1 MKQLKKS
8 VSFLLTLIM
17 TFTLS
22 ITAFAAAEGDLDDGS
37 ITINDAVPGGTYKI
51 YQLLYLESYDPDGG
65 TDGKGAYAYKAN
77 SSWESWLKEQT
88 QTQYVKI
95 DSQGYVTWV
104 DGANAADFAKAALAY
119 AESQGIPADGE
130 KTAPAAASGNT
141 YSTVTFD
148 PLKLGY
154 YLADTSVGTL
164 CSLNTTNPDAVIEE
178 KNDVP
183 TIEKEVQEDSTGTWG
198 EENTAQIGDT
208 IAFKTVITAQPGAE
222 KYILHDEM
230 SDGLTL
236 DPDSIEAE
244 VDGTPLEAGKEFT
257 VDISGLGDDCDFH
270 VNFVQNYLDTID
282 EETII
287 TVTYNA
293 VLNGDAAIS
302 ADSNTNKTK
311 LNYGE
316 DSRLETTWDETKT
329 YSFYFDIVKT
339 KTDNTL
345 LDGAKFELYD
355 AKEGGDK
362 IPLVKDS
369 DGTYRV
375 ATKEEQAVSGFVS
388 AEIEAANGRAA
399 VKGLDADTTYWL
411 EETQAPAGYNVLEE
425 RVKVAIADQNLS
437 TTLTGETWADGD
449 GGIHII
455 NETGAL
461 LPTTG
466 GMGTTLFYIGGGA
479 LMAGAAVIFAIKKH
493 KENEE

>member
-22 ITAFAAAEGDLDDGS
+22 ITAFAKAEGNLDGGS
-37 ITINDAVPGGTYKI
+37 ITIKDVVPGGTYKI

-88 QTQYVKI
+88 QYVKI

-104 DGANAADFAKAALAY
+104 DGAIAADFAKAALAY
-119 AESQGIPADGE
+119 AESQGISADGQE
-130 KTAPAAASGNT
+130 TAPAAASGNT
-141 YSTVTFD
+141 YSTVTFNS
-148 PLKLGY
+148 LKLGY

-164 CSLNTTNPDAVIEE
+164 CSLNTTNPNAEIKE

-222 KYILHDEM
+222 EYILHDEM

-244 VDGTPLEAGKEFT
+244 VDGTSLTAGDEFT
-257 VDISGLGDDCDFH
+257 VVTSGLGDNCDFH
-270 VNFVQNYLDTID
+270 VIFDQDYLDKID
-282 EETII
+282 AETII

-293 VLNGDAAIS
+293 VLNGDAEIS
-302 ADSNTNKTK
+302 ADPNTNKTK

-339 KTDNTL
+339 KTDNKL

-355 AKEGGDK
+355 AKEGGNK
-362 IPLVKDS
+362 ILLVKDS
-369 DGTYRV
+369 GGTYRV
-375 ATKEEQAVSGFVS
+375 ATKEEQEASGFVS

-425 RVKVAIADQNLS
+425 RVKVAIEGENLS
-437 TTLTGETWADGD
+437 TTLTGDTWTDGD
-449 GGIHII
+449 GGIHIV

>member
-22 ITAFAAAEGDLDDGS
+22 ITAFAAAEGKLDGGS
-37 ITINDAVPGGTYKI
+37 ITINDAVPGGIYKI

-88 QTQYVKI
+88 QYVKI

-104 DGANAADFAKAALAY
+104 DGAIAADFAKAALAY
-119 AESQGIPADGE
+119 AESQGISADGQE
-130 KTAPAAASGNT
+130 TAPAAASGNT
-141 YSTVTFD
+141 YSTVTFNS
-148 PLKLGY
+148 LKLGY

-164 CSLNTTNPDAVIEE
+164 CSLNTTNPNAVIEE

-222 KYILHDEM
+222 EYILHDEM

-244 VDGTPLEAGKEFT
+244 ADGISLTADDEFT
-257 VDISGLGDDCDFH
+257 VVISGLGDNCDFH
-270 VNFVQNYLDTID
+270 VIFDQDYLDTINA
-282 EETII
+282 ETII

-293 VLNGDAAIS
+293 VLNGDAEIS
-302 ADSNTNKTK
+302 ADPNTNKTK

-339 KTDNTL
+339 KTDNKL

-355 AKEGGDK
+355 AKEGGNK
-362 IPLVKDS
+362 ILLVKDS
-369 DGTYRV
+369 GGTYRV

-411 EETQAPAGYNVLEE
+411 EETQAPAGYNVLAE
-425 RVKVAIADQNLS
+425 RVEVAIADQNLS
-437 TTLTGETWADGD
+437 TTLTGDTWTDGD
-449 GGIHII
+449 GGIHIV

-466 GMGTTLFYIGGGA
+466 GMGTTLFYVGGGA

>member
-22 ITAFAAAEGDLDDGS
+22 ITAFAAAEGKLDGGS
-37 ITINDAVPGGTYKI
+37 ITINDAVPGGIYKI

-88 QTQYVKI
+88 QYVKI

-104 DGANAADFAKAALAY
+104 EGAIAADFAKAALAY
-119 AESQGIPADGE
+119 AESNRIPADGQE
-130 KTAPAAASGNT
+130 TAPAAASGNT
-141 YSTVTFD
+141 YSTVTFNS
-148 PLKLGY
+148 LKLGY

-164 CSLNTTNPDAVIEE
+164 CSLNTTNPNAVIEE

-222 KYILHDEM
+222 EYILHDEM

-244 VDGTPLEAGKEFT
+244 ADGTPLTAGDEFT
-257 VDISGLGDDCDFH
+257 VVTSGLGDNCDFH
-270 VNFVQNYLDTID
+270 VIFDQDYLDTID

-293 VLNGDAAIS
+293 VLNGDAEIS
-302 ADSNTNKTK
+302 ADPNTNKTK

-316 DSRLETTWDETKT
+316 DSRLETTWDETQT

-339 KTDNTL
+339 KTDNKL

-355 AKEGGDK
+355 AKEGGSR
-362 IPLVKDS
+362 IPLVKNS

-411 EETQAPAGYNVLEE
+411 EETQAPAGYNVLEK
-425 RVKVAIADQNLS
+425 RVEVAIADQNLS
-437 TTLTGETWADGD
+437 TTLTGDTWTDGN
-449 GGIHII
+449 GGIHIV

>member
-22 ITAFAAAEGDLDDGS
+22 ITAFAAAEGKLDGGS
-37 ITINDAVPGGTYKI
+37 ITINDAVPGGIYKI

-88 QTQYVKI
+88 QYVKI

-104 DGANAADFAKAALAY
+104 DGAIAADFAKAALAY
-119 AESQGIPADGE
+119 AESQGISADGQE
-130 KTAPAAASGNT
+130 TAPAAASGNT
-141 YSTVTFD
+141 YSTVTFNS
-148 PLKLGY
+148 LKLGY

-164 CSLNTTNPDAVIEE
+164 CSLNTTNPNAVIEE

-222 KYILHDEM
+222 EYILHDEM

-244 VDGTPLEAGKEFT
+244 ADGISLTADDEFT
-257 VDISGLGDDCDFH
+257 VVISGLGDNCDFH
-270 VNFVQNYLDTID
+270 VIFDQDYLDTINA
-282 EETII
+282 ETII

-293 VLNGDAAIS
+293 VLNGDAEIS
-302 ADSNTNKTK
+302 ADPNTNKTK

-339 KTDNTL
+339 KTDNKL

-355 AKEGGDK
+355 AKEGGNK
-362 IPLVKDS
+362 ILLVKDS
-369 DGTYRV
+369 GGTYRV
-375 ATKEEQAVSGFVS
+375 ATKEEQEASGFVS

-399 VKGLDADTTYWL
+399 VKGLDADTIYWL
-411 EETQAPAGYNVLEE
+411 EETQAPAGYNVLAE
-425 RVKVAIADQNLS
+425 RVEVAIADQNLS
-437 TTLTGETWADGD
+437 TTLTGDTWTDGD
-449 GGIHII
+449 GGIHIV

>member
-37 ITINDAVPGGTYKI
+37 ITINDAVPGGIYKI

-77 SSWESWLKEQT
+77 SSWESWLKE

-164 CSLNTTNPDAVIEE
+164 CSLNTTNPNAVIEE

-183 TIEKEVQEDSTGTWG
+183 TIEKEVQEDSTGAWG

-222 KYILHDEM
+222 EYILHDEM

-244 VDGTPLEAGKEFT
+244 ADGTPLTAGDHFT
-257 VDISGLGDDCDFH
+257 VVTSGLGDNCDFH
-270 VNFVQNYLDTID
+270 VIFDQDYLDTINA
-282 EETII
+282 ETII

-293 VLNGDAAIS
+293 VLNGDAEIS
-302 ADSNTNKTK
+302 ADPNTNKTK

-339 KTDNTL
+339 KTDNKL

-355 AKEGGDK
+355 AKEEGSR
-362 IPLVKDS
+362 IPLVKNS

-375 ATKEEQAVSGFVS
+375 ATKEEQEAPGFVS

-411 EETQAPAGYNVLEE
+411 EETQAPAGYNVLAE
-425 RVKVAIADQNLS
+425 RVEVAIADQNLS
-437 TTLTGETWADGD
+437 TTLTGDTWTDGD
-449 GGIHII
+449 GGIHIV

>member
-22 ITAFAAAEGDLDDGS
+22 ITAFATAEGDLGGGS
-37 ITINDAVPGGTYKI
+37 ITINDAVPGGIYKI

-77 SSWESWLKEQT
+77 SSWESWLKE

-164 CSLNTTNPDAVIEE
+164 CSLNTTNPNAEIKE

-222 KYILHDEM
+222 EYILHDEM

-244 VDGTPLEAGKEFT
+244 VDGTSLTAGDEFT
-257 VDISGLGDDCDFH
+257 VVTSGLGDNCDFH
-270 VNFVQNYLDTID
+270 VIFDQDYLDKID
-282 EETII
+282 AETII

-293 VLNGDAAIS
+293 VLNGDAEIS
-302 ADSNTNKTK
+302 ADPNTNKTK

-339 KTDNTL
+339 KTDNKL

-355 AKEGGDK
+355 AEEGGSR
-362 IPLVKDS
+362 IPLVKNS

-425 RVKVAIADQNLS
+425 RVKVAIEGENLS
-437 TTLTGETWADGD
+437 TTLTGDTWTDGD
-449 GGIHII
+449 GGIHIV

>member
-22 ITAFAAAEGDLDDGS
+22 ITAFAAAEGKLDGGS
-37 ITINDAVPGGTYKI
+37 ITINDAVPGGIYKI

-88 QTQYVKI
+88 QYVKI

-104 DGANAADFAKAALAY
+104 DGAIAADFAKAALAY
-119 AESQGIPADGE
+119 AESQGISADGQE
-130 KTAPAAASGNT
+130 TAPAAASGNT
-141 YSTVTFD
+141 YSTVTFNS
-148 PLKLGY
+148 LKLGY

-164 CSLNTTNPDAVIEE
+164 CSLNTTNPNAVIEE

-222 KYILHDEM
+222 EYILHDEM

-244 VDGTPLEAGKEFT
+244 ADGISLTADDEFT
-257 VDISGLGDDCDFH
+257 VVISGLGDNCDFH
-270 VNFVQNYLDTID
+270 VIFDQDYLDTINA
-282 EETII
+282 ETII

-293 VLNGDAAIS
+293 VLNGDAEIS
-302 ADSNTNKTK
+302 ADPNTNKTK

-339 KTDNTL
+339 KTDNKL

-355 AKEGGDK
+355 AKEGGNK
-362 IPLVKDS
+362 ILLVKDS
-369 DGTYRV
+369 GGTYRV
-375 ATKEEQAVSGFVS
+375 ATKEEQEASGFVS

-411 EETQAPAGYNVLEE
+411 EETQAPAGYNVLAE
-425 RVKVAIADQNLS
+425 RVEVAIADQNLS
-437 TTLTGETWADGD
+437 TTLTGDTWTDGD
-449 GGIHII
+449 GGIHIV

-466 GMGTTLFYIGGGA
+466 GMGTTLFYVGGGA

>member
-22 ITAFAAAEGDLDDGS
+22 ITAFATAEGDLGGGS
-37 ITINDAVPGGTYKI
+37 ITINDAVPGGIYKI

-88 QTQYVKI
+88 QYVKI

-104 DGANAADFAKAALAY
+104 DGAIAADFAKAALAY
-119 AESQGIPADGE
+119 AESQGISADGQE
-130 KTAPAAASGNT
+130 TAPAAASGNT
-141 YSTVTFD
+141 YSTVTFNS
-148 PLKLGY
+148 LKLGY

-164 CSLNTTNPDAVIEE
+164 CSLNTTNPNAEIKE

-222 KYILHDEM
+222 EYILHDEM

-244 VDGTPLEAGKEFT
+244 VDGTSLTAGDEFT
-257 VDISGLGDDCDFH
+257 VVTSGLGDNCDFH
-270 VNFVQNYLDTID
+270 VIFDQDYLDTINA
-282 EETII
+282 ETII

-293 VLNGDAAIS
+293 VLNGDAEIS
-302 ADSNTNKTK
+302 ADPNTNKTK

-339 KTDNTL
+339 KTDNKL

-355 AKEGGDK
+355 AEEGGSR
-362 IPLVKDS
+362 IPLVKNS

-375 ATKEEQAVSGFVS
+375 ATKEEQEAPGFVS

-425 RVKVAIADQNLS
+425 RVKVAIEGENLS
-437 TTLTGETWADGD
+437 TTLTGDTWTDGD
-449 GGIHII
+449 GGIHIV

>member
-22 ITAFAAAEGDLDDGS
+22 ITAFATAEGDLGGGS

-77 SSWESWLKEQT
+77 SSWESWLKR

-95 DSQGYVTWV
+95 DKGYVTWV
-104 DGANAADFAKAALAY
+104 QDADPAAFAKAALAY
-119 AESQGIPADGE
+119 AEENKIASDATKTAPDAADGE
-130 KTAPAAASGNT
+130 T

-148 PLKLGY
+148 SLKLGY

-164 CSLNTTNPDAVIEE
+164 CSLNTTNPNAVIEE

-183 TIEKEVQEDSTGTWG
+183 TIEKEVQEDSTGAWG

-208 IAFKTVITAQPGAE
+208 IAFKTDITAQPGAE
-222 KYILHDEM
+222 GYILHDEM

-244 VDGTPLEAGKEFT
+244 ADGTPLTAGDDFT
-257 VDISGLGDDCDFH
+257 VVISGLGDNCDFH
-270 VNFVQNYLDTID
+270 VIFDQDYLDTINAK
-282 EETII
+282 TII

-293 VLNGDAAIS
+293 VLNGDAEIS
-302 ADSNTNKTK
+302 ADPNTNKTK

-339 KTDNTL
+339 KTDNKL

-355 AKEGGDK
+355 AKEGGNK
-362 IPLVKDS
+362 ILLVKDS
-369 DGTYRV
+369 DSTYRV
-375 ATKEEQAVSGFVS
+375 ATKEEQEASGFVS

-411 EETQAPAGYNVLEE
+411 EETQAPAGYNVLEK
-425 RVKVAIADQNLS
+425 RVEVAIADKNLS
-437 TTLTGETWADGD
+437 TTLTGDTWTDGN
-449 GGIHII
+449 GGIHIV

>member
-37 ITINDAVPGGTYKI
+37 ITINDAVPGGIYKI

-104 DGANAADFAKAALAY
+104 QDADPAAFAKAALAY
-119 AESQGIPADGE
+119 AEENKIASDATKTAPDAADGE
-130 KTAPAAASGNT
+130 T

-148 PLKLGY
+148 SLKLGY

-164 CSLNTTNPDAVIEE
+164 CSLNTTNPNAEIKE

-222 KYILHDEM
+222 EYILHDEM

-244 VDGTPLEAGKEFT
+244 ADGTPLTAGDEFT
-257 VDISGLGDDCDFH
+257 VVTSGLGDNCDFH
-270 VNFVQNYLDTID
+270 VIFDQDYLDTINAK
-282 EETII
+282 TII
-287 TVTYNA
+287 IVTYNA
-293 VLNGDAAIS
+293 VLNGDAEIS
-302 ADSNTNKTK
+302 ADPNTNKTK

-316 DSRLETTWDETKT
+316 DSHLETTWDETRT

-339 KTDNTL
+339 KTDNKL

-355 AKEGGDK
+355 LKEEGNK

-375 ATKEEQAVSGFVS
+375 ATKEEQEAPGFVS

-411 EETQAPAGYNVLEE
+411 EETQAPAGYNVLAE
-425 RVKVAIADQNLS
+425 RVEVAIEDKNLS
-437 TTLTGETWADGD
+437 TTLTGDTWTDGD
-449 GGIHII
+449 GGIHIV

>member
-22 ITAFAAAEGDLDDGS
+22 ITAFAAAEGKLDGGS
-37 ITINDAVPGGTYKI
+37 ITINDAVPGGIYKI

-88 QTQYVKI
+88 QYVKI

-104 DGANAADFAKAALAY
+104 DGAIAADFAKAALAY
-119 AESQGIPADGE
+119 AESQGISADGQE
-130 KTAPAAASGNT
+130 TAPAAASGNT
-141 YSTVTFD
+141 YSTVTFNS
-148 PLKLGY
+148 LKLGY

-164 CSLNTTNPDAVIEE
+164 CSLNTTNPNAVIEE

-222 KYILHDEM
+222 EYILHDEM

-244 VDGTPLEAGKEFT
+244 ADGISLTADDEFT
-257 VDISGLGDDCDFH
+257 VVISGLGDNCDFH
-270 VNFVQNYLDTID
+270 VIFDQDYLDTINA
-282 EETII
+282 ETII

-293 VLNGDAAIS
+293 VLNGDAEIS
-302 ADSNTNKTK
+302 ADPNTNKTK

-355 AKEGGDK
+355 AKEGGNK

-369 DGTYRV
+369 GGTYRV
-375 ATKEEQAVSGFVS
+375 ATKEEQAASDFVS
-388 AEIEAANGRAA
+388 AEIEAAIGRAA
-399 VKGLDADTTYWL
+399 VKGLDADTIYWL
-411 EETQAPAGYNVLEE
+411 EETQAPAGYNVLAE
-425 RVKVAIADQNLS
+425 RVEVAIGGENLS
-437 TTLTGETWADGD
+437 TTLTGDTWTDGD
-449 GGIHII
+449 GGIHIV

>member
-8 VSFLLTLIM
+8 VSLLLTLIM

-22 ITAFAAAEGDLDDGS
+22 ITAFAAAEGNLGGGS
-37 ITINDAVPGGTYKI
+37 ITINDAVPGGIYKI

-88 QTQYVKI
+88 QYVKI

-104 DGANAADFAKAALAY
+104 DGAIAADFAKAALAY
-119 AESQGIPADGE
+119 AESQGISADGQE
-130 KTAPAAASGNT
+130 TAPAAASGNT
-141 YSTVTFD
+141 YSTVTFNS
-148 PLKLGY
+148 LKLGY

-164 CSLNTTNPDAVIEE
+164 CSLNTTNPNAVIEE

-222 KYILHDEM
+222 EYILHDEM

-244 VDGTPLEAGKEFT
+244 ADGISLTADDEFT
-257 VDISGLGDDCDFH
+257 VVISGLGDNCDFH
-270 VNFVQNYLDTID
+270 VIFDQDYLDTINA
-282 EETII
+282 ETII

-293 VLNGDAAIS
+293 VLNGDAEIS
-302 ADSNTNKTK
+302 ADPNTNKTK

-339 KTDNTL
+339 KTDNKL

-355 AKEGGDK
+355 AEEGGNR

-375 ATKEEQAVSGFVS
+375 ATKEEQEASGFAS

-411 EETQAPAGYNVLEE
+411 EETQAPAGYNVLEK
-425 RVKVAIADQNLS
+425 RVEVAIADQNLS
-437 TTLTGETWADGD
+437 TTLTGDTWT
-449 GGIHII
+449 GGIHIV

>member
-22 ITAFAAAEGDLDDGS
+22 ITAFATAEGDLGGGS
-37 ITINDAVPGGTYKI
+37 ITINDAVPGGIYKI

-88 QTQYVKI
+88 QYVKI

-104 DGANAADFAKAALAY
+104 DGAIAADFAKAALAY
-119 AESQGIPADGE
+119 AESQGISADGQE
-130 KTAPAAASGNT
+130 TALAAASGNT
-141 YSTVTFD
+141 YSTVTFNS
-148 PLKLGY
+148 LKLGY

-164 CSLNTTNPDAVIEE
+164 CSLNTTNPNAVIEE

-222 KYILHDEM
+222 EYILHDEM

-244 VDGTPLEAGKEFT
+244 ADGTPLTAGDHFT
-257 VDISGLGDDCDFH
+257 VVTSGLGDNCDFH
-270 VNFVQNYLDTID
+270 VIFDQDYLDTINA
-282 EETII
+282 ETII

-293 VLNGDAAIS
+293 VLNGDAEIS
-302 ADSNTNKTK
+302 ADPNTNKTK

-339 KTDNTL
+339 KTDNKL

-355 AKEGGDK
+355 AKEGGNK
-362 IPLVKDS
+362 ILLVKDS
-369 DGTYRV
+369 DSTYRV
-375 ATKEEQAVSGFVS
+375 ATKEEQEASGFVS

-411 EETQAPAGYNVLEE
+411 EETQAPAGYNVLAE
-425 RVKVAIADQNLS
+425 RVEVAIADQNLS
-437 TTLTGETWADGD
+437 TTLTGNTWTDGD
-449 GGIHII
+449 GGIHIV

-466 GMGTTLFYIGGGA
+466 GMGTTLFYVGGGA

>member
-22 ITAFAAAEGDLDDGS
+22 ITAFAAAEGKLDGGS
-37 ITINDAVPGGTYKI
+37 ITINDAVPGGIYKI

-88 QTQYVKI
+88 QYVKI

-104 DGANAADFAKAALAY
+104 DGAIAADFAKAALAY
-119 AESQGIPADGE
+119 AESQGISADGQE
-130 KTAPAAASGNT
+130 TAPAAASGNT
-141 YSTVTFD
+141 YSTVTFNS
-148 PLKLGY
+148 LKLGY

-164 CSLNTTNPDAVIEE
+164 CSLNTTNPNAVIEE

-222 KYILHDEM
+222 EYILHDEM

-244 VDGTPLEAGKEFT
+244 ADGISLTADDEFT
-257 VDISGLGDDCDFH
+257 VVISGLGDNCDFH
-270 VNFVQNYLDTID
+270 VIFDQDYLDTINA
-282 EETII
+282 ETII

-293 VLNGDAAIS
+293 VLNGDAEIS
-302 ADSNTNKTK
+302 ADPNTNKTK

-355 AKEGGDK
+355 AKEGGNK

-369 DGTYRV
+369 GGTYRV
-375 ATKEEQAVSGFVS
+375 ATKEEQAASDFVS
-388 AEIEAANGRAA
+388 AEIEAAIGRAA
-399 VKGLDADTTYWL
+399 VKGLDADTIYWL
-411 EETQAPAGYNVLEE
+411 EETQAPAGYNVLAE
-425 RVKVAIADQNLS
+425 RVEVAIADKNLS
-437 TTLTGETWADGD
+437 TTLTGDTWTDGD
-449 GGIHII
+449 GGIHIV

>member
-22 ITAFAAAEGDLDDGS
+22 ITAFATAEGDLGGGS
-37 ITINDAVPGGTYKI
+37 ITINDAVPGGIYKI

-88 QTQYVKI
+88 QYVKI

-104 DGANAADFAKAALAY
+104 DGAIAADFAKAALAY
-119 AESQGIPADGE
+119 AESQGISADGQE
-130 KTAPAAASGNT
+130 TAPAAASGNT
-141 YSTVTFD
+141 YSTVTFNS
-148 PLKLGY
+148 LKLGY

-164 CSLNTTNPDAVIEE
+164 CSLNTTNPNAEIKE

-222 KYILHDEM
+222 EYILHDEM

-244 VDGTPLEAGKEFT
+244 ADGTPLTAGDDFT
-257 VDISGLGDDCDFH
+257 VVTSGLGDSCDFH
-270 VNFVQNYLDTID
+270 VNFNQDYLDKIRK
-282 EETII
+282 ETII

-316 DSRLETTWDETKT
+316 DSHLETTWDETKT

-355 AKEGGDK
+355 AKEGGHK

-369 DGTYRV
+369 GGTYRV
-375 ATKEEQAVSGFVS
+375 ATKEEQAASGFVS

-411 EETQAPAGYNVLEE
+411 EETQAPAGYNVLAE
-425 RVKVAIADQNLS
+425 RVEVAIADKNLS
-437 TTLTGETWADGD
+437 TTLTGDTWTDGD
-449 GGIHII
+449 GGIHIV

>member
-22 ITAFAAAEGDLDDGS
+22 ITAFAAAEGKLDGGS
-37 ITINDAVPGGTYKI
+37 ITINDAVPGGIYKI

-88 QTQYVKI
+88 QYVKI

-104 DGANAADFAKAALAY
+104 DGAIAADFAKAALAY
-119 AESQGIPADGE
+119 AESQGISADGQE
-130 KTAPAAASGNT
+130 TAPAAASGNT
-141 YSTVTFD
+141 YSTVTFNS
-148 PLKLGY
+148 LKLGY

-164 CSLNTTNPDAVIEE
+164 CFLNTTNPNAVIEE

-222 KYILHDEM
+222 EYILHDEM

-244 VDGTPLEAGKEFT
+244 ADGISLTADDEFT
-257 VDISGLGDDCDFH
+257 VVISGLGDNCDFH
-270 VNFVQNYLDTID
+270 VIFDQDYLDTINA
-282 EETII
+282 ETII

-293 VLNGDAAIS
+293 VLNGDAEIS
-302 ADSNTNKTK
+302 ADPNTNKTK

-339 KTDNTL
+339 KTDNKL

-355 AKEGGDK
+355 AKEGGNK
-362 IPLVKDS
+362 ILLVKDS
-369 DGTYRV
+369 DSTYRV
-375 ATKEEQAVSGFVS
+375 ATKEEQEASGFVS

-411 EETQAPAGYNVLEE
+411 EETQAPAGYNVLAE
-425 RVKVAIADQNLS
+425 RVEVAIADQNLS
-437 TTLTGETWADGD
+437 TTLTGDTWTDGD
-449 GGIHII
+449 GGIHIV

-466 GMGTTLFYIGGGA
+466 GMGTTLFYVGGGA

>member
-37 ITINDAVPGGTYKI
+37 ITINDAVPGGIYKI

-88 QTQYVKI
+88 QYVKI

-104 DGANAADFAKAALAY
+104 DGAIAADFAKAALAY
-119 AESQGIPADGE
+119 AESQGISADGQE
-130 KTAPAAASGNT
+130 TAPAAASGNT
-141 YSTVTFD
+141 YSTVTFNS
-148 PLKLGY
+148 LKLGY

-164 CSLNTTNPDAVIEE
+164 CSLNTTNPNAEIKE

-222 KYILHDEM
+222 EYILHDEM

-244 VDGTPLEAGKEFT
+244 ADGISLTADDEFT
-257 VDISGLGDDCDFH
+257 VVISGLGDNCDFH
-270 VNFVQNYLDTID
+270 VIFDQDYLDTINA
-282 EETII
+282 ETII

-293 VLNGDAAIS
+293 VLNGDAEIS
-302 ADSNTNKTK
+302 ADPNTNKTK

-339 KTDNTL
+339 KTDNKL

-355 AKEGGDK
+355 AEEGGSR
-362 IPLVKDS
+362 IPLVKNS

-375 ATKEEQAVSGFVS
+375 ATKEEQEAPGFVS

-425 RVKVAIADQNLS
+425 RVKVAIEGENLS
-437 TTLTGETWADGD
+437 TTLTGDTWTDGD
-449 GGIHII
+449 GGIHIV

>member
-22 ITAFAAAEGDLDDGS
+22 ITAFAAAEGDLGGGS
-37 ITINDAVPGGTYKI
+37 ITINDAVPGGIYKI

-88 QTQYVKI
+88 QYVKI

-104 DGANAADFAKAALAY
+104 DGAIAADFAKAALAY
-119 AESQGIPADGE
+119 AESQGISADGQE
-130 KTAPAAASGNT
+130 TAPAAASGNT
-141 YSTVTFD
+141 YSTVTFNS
-148 PLKLGY
+148 LKLGY

-164 CSLNTTNPDAVIEE
+164 CSLNTTNPNAEIKE

-222 KYILHDEM
+222 EYILHDEM

-244 VDGTPLEAGKEFT
+244 VDGTSLTAGDEFT
-257 VDISGLGDDCDFH
+257 VVTSGLGDNCDFH
-270 VNFVQNYLDTID
+270 VIFDQDYLDKID
-282 EETII
+282 AETII

-293 VLNGDAAIS
+293 VLNGDAEIS
-302 ADSNTNKTK
+302 ADPNTNKTK

-339 KTDNTL
+339 KTDNKL

-375 ATKEEQAVSGFVS
+375 ATKEEQEAPGFVS

-425 RVKVAIADQNLS
+425 RVKVAIEGENLS
-437 TTLTGETWADGD
+437 TTLTGDTWTDGD
-449 GGIHII
+449 GGIHIV

>member
-22 ITAFAAAEGDLDDGS
+22 ITAFATAEGDLGGGS
-37 ITINDAVPGGTYKI
+37 ITINDAVPGGIYKI

-65 TDGKGAYAYKAN
+65 TDGNGAYAYKAN
-77 SSWESWLKEQT
+77 SSWDPWLKQ

-104 DGANAADFAKAALAY
+104 DGAIAADFAKAALAY
-119 AESQGIPADGE
+119 AESQGISADGQE
-130 KTAPAAASGNT
+130 TAPAAASGNT
-141 YSTVTFD
+141 YSTVTFNS
-148 PLKLGY
+148 LKLGY

-164 CSLNTTNPDAVIEE
+164 CSLNTTNPNAVIEE

-222 KYILHDEM
+222 EYILHDEM

-244 VDGTPLEAGKEFT
+244 ADGISLTADDEFT
-257 VDISGLGDDCDFH
+257 VVISGLGDNCDFH
-270 VNFVQNYLDTID
+270 VIFDQDYLDTINA
-282 EETII
+282 ETII

-293 VLNGDAAIS
+293 VLNGDAEIS
-302 ADSNTNKTK
+302 ADPNTNKTK

-355 AKEGGDK
+355 AKEGGNK

-369 DGTYRV
+369 GGTYRV
-375 ATKEEQAVSGFVS
+375 ATKEEQAASDFVS
-388 AEIEAANGRAA
+388 AEIEAAIGRAA
-399 VKGLDADTTYWL
+399 VKGLDADTIYWL
-411 EETQAPAGYNVLEE
+411 EETQAPAGYNVLAE
-425 RVKVAIADQNLS
+425 RVEVAIADKNLS
-437 TTLTGETWADGD
+437 TTLTGDTWTDGD
-449 GGIHII
+449 GGIHIV

>member
-22 ITAFAAAEGDLDDGS
+22 ITAFAAAEGDLGGGS
-37 ITINDAVPGGTYKI
+37 ITINDAVPGGIYKI

-88 QTQYVKI
+88 QYVKI

-104 DGANAADFAKAALAY
+104 DGAIAADFAKAALAY
-119 AESQGIPADGE
+119 AESQGISADGQE
-130 KTAPAAASGNT
+130 TAPAAASGNT
-141 YSTVTFD
+141 YSTVTFNS
-148 PLKLGY
+148 LKLGY

-164 CSLNTTNPDAVIEE
+164 CSLNTTNPNAEIKE

-222 KYILHDEM
+222 EYILHDEM

-244 VDGTPLEAGKEFT
+244 VDGTSLTAGDEFT
-257 VDISGLGDDCDFH
+257 VVTSGLGDNCDFH
-270 VNFVQNYLDTID
+270 VIFDQDYLDKID
-282 EETII
+282 AETII

-293 VLNGDAAIS
+293 VLNGDAEIS
-302 ADSNTNKTK
+302 ADPNTNKTK

-339 KTDNTL
+339 KTDNKL

-355 AKEGGDK
+355 AEEGGSR
-362 IPLVKDS
+362 IPLVKNS

-375 ATKEEQAVSGFVS
+375 ATKEEQEAPGFVS

-425 RVKVAIADQNLS
+425 RVKVAIEGENLS
-437 TTLTGETWADGD
+437 TTLTGDTWTDGD
-449 GGIHII
+449 GGIHIV

>member
-22 ITAFAAAEGDLDDGS
+22 ITAFAAAEGKLDGGS
-37 ITINDAVPGGTYKI
+37 ITINDAVPGGIYKI

-88 QTQYVKI
+88 QYVKI

-104 DGANAADFAKAALAY
+104 DGAIAADFAKAALAY
-119 AESQGIPADGE
+119 AESQGISADGQE
-130 KTAPAAASGNT
+130 TAPAAASGNT
-141 YSTVTFD
+141 YSTVTFNS
-148 PLKLGY
+148 LKLGY

-164 CSLNTTNPDAVIEE
+164 CSLNTTNPNAVIEE

-183 TIEKEVQEDSTGTWG
+183 TIEKEVQEDSTGAWG

-222 KYILHDEM
+222 EYILHDEM

-244 VDGTPLEAGKEFT
+244 ADGISLTADDEFT
-257 VDISGLGDDCDFH
+257 VVISGLGDNCDFH
-270 VNFVQNYLDTID
+270 VIFDQDYLDTINA
-282 EETII
+282 ETII

-293 VLNGDAAIS
+293 VLNGDAEIS
-302 ADSNTNKTK
+302 ADPNTNKTK

-339 KTDNTL
+339 KTDNKL

-355 AKEGGDK
+355 AKEGGNK
-362 IPLVKDS
+362 ILLVKDS
-369 DGTYRV
+369 GGTYRV
-375 ATKEEQAVSGFVS
+375 ATKEEQEASGFVS

-411 EETQAPAGYNVLEE
+411 EETQAPAGYNVLAE
-425 RVKVAIADQNLS
+425 RVEVAIADQNLS
-437 TTLTGETWADGD
+437 TTLTGDTWTDGD
-449 GGIHII
+449 GGIHIV

-466 GMGTTLFYIGGGA
+466 GMGTTLFYVGGGA

>member
-8 VSFLLTLIM
+8 VGFLLTLIM

-22 ITAFAAAEGDLDDGS
+22 ITAFAAAEGNLGGGS
-37 ITINDAVPGGTYKI
+37 IKINDAVPGGTYKI
-51 YQLLYLESYDPDGG
+51 YQLLYLESYDPKGG

-77 SSWESWLKEQT
+77 SSWKSWLKQ
-88 QTQYVKI
+88 QTQYVEI

-104 DGANAADFAKAALAY
+104 EKANAADFAKAALAY
-119 AESQGIPADGE
+119 AESQGISADGQE
-130 KTAPAAASGNT
+130 TAPAAASGNT
-141 YSTVTFD
+141 YSTVTFNS
-148 PLKLGY
+148 LKLGY

-183 TIEKEVQEDSTGTWG
+183 TIEKEVQEDSTGAWG
-198 EENTAQIGDT
+198 EKNTAQIGDT

-222 KYILHDEM
+222 EYILHDEM

-236 DPDSIEAE
+236 DPDSSEAE
-244 VDGTPLEAGKEFT
+244 ADGTPLTAGDDFT
-257 VDISGLGDDCDFH
+257 VVTSGLGDSCDFH
-270 VNFVQNYLDTID
+270 VNFNQDYLDTIG

-302 ADSNTNKTK
+302 ADPNTNKTK

-316 DSRLETTWDETKT
+316 DSHLETTWDETKT

-355 AKEGGDK
+355 AKEGGNK

-369 DGTYRV
+369 GGTYRV
-375 ATKEEQAVSGFVS
+375 ATKEEQAASDFVS

-411 EETQAPAGYNVLEE
+411 EETQAPAGYNVLAE
-425 RVKVAIADQNLS
+425 RVEVAIEDKNLS
-437 TTLTGETWADGD
+437 TTLTGDTWTDGD
-449 GGIHII
+449 GGIHIV

>member
-22 ITAFAAAEGDLDDGS
+22 ITAFAAAEGKLDGGS
-37 ITINDAVPGGTYKI
+37 ITINDAVPGGIYKI

-88 QTQYVKI
+88 QYVKI

-104 DGANAADFAKAALAY
+104 DGAIAADFAKAALAY
-119 AESQGIPADGE
+119 AESQGISADGQE
-130 KTAPAAASGNT
+130 TAPAAASGNT
-141 YSTVTFD
+141 YSTVTFNS
-148 PLKLGY
+148 LKLGY

-164 CSLNTTNPDAVIEE
+164 CSLNTTNPNAEIKE

-222 KYILHDEM
+222 EYILHDEM

-244 VDGTPLEAGKEFT
+244 ADGISLTADDEFT
-257 VDISGLGDDCDFH
+257 VVISGLGDNCDFH
-270 VNFVQNYLDTID
+270 VIFDQDYLDKID
-282 EETII
+282 AETII

-293 VLNGDAAIS
+293 VLNGDAEIS
-302 ADSNTNKTK
+302 ADPNTNKTK

-339 KTDNTL
+339 KTDNKL

-355 AKEGGDK
+355 AKEGGNK
-362 IPLVKDS
+362 ILLVKDS
-369 DGTYRV
+369 GGTYRV
-375 ATKEEQAVSGFVS
+375 ATKEEQEASGFVS

-425 RVKVAIADQNLS
+425 RVKVAIEGENLS
-437 TTLTGETWADGD
+437 TTLTGDTWTDGD
-449 GGIHII
+449 GGIHIV

>member
-22 ITAFAAAEGDLDDGS
+22 ITAFAAAEGNLDGGS

-65 TDGKGAYAYKAN
+65 TDGKGAYAYKVN
-77 SSWESWLKEQT
+77 SSWKSWLKQ
-88 QTQYVKI
+88 QTQYVEI
-95 DSQGYVTWV
+95 DSQDYVTWV
-104 DGANAADFAKAALAY
+104 ENANAADFAKAALAY
-119 AESQGIPADGE
+119 AESQGIPADGQE
-130 KTAPAAASGNT
+130 TAPDAASGNT

-148 PLKLGY
+148 SLKLGY

-164 CSLNTTNPDAVIEE
+164 CSLNTTNPNAVIEE

-222 KYILHDEM
+222 EYILHDEM

-244 VDGTPLEAGKEFT
+244 ADGISLTADDEFT
-257 VDISGLGDDCDFH
+257 VVISGLGDNCDFH
-270 VNFVQNYLDTID
+270 VIFDQDYLDTINA
-282 EETII
+282 ETII

-293 VLNGDAAIS
+293 VLNGDAEIS
-302 ADSNTNKTK
+302 ADPNTNKTK

-355 AKEGGDK
+355 AKEGGNK

-369 DGTYRV
+369 GGTYRV
-375 ATKEEQAVSGFVS
+375 ATKEEQAASDFVS

-399 VKGLDADTTYWL
+399 VKGLDADTIYWL
-411 EETQAPAGYNVLEE
+411 EETQAPAGYNVLAE
-425 RVKVAIADQNLS
+425 RVEVAIADQNLS
-437 TTLTGETWADGD
+437 TTLTGNTWTDGD
-449 GGIHII
+449 GGIHIV

>member
-22 ITAFAAAEGDLDDGS
+22 ITAFAAAEGKLDGGS
-37 ITINDAVPGGTYKI
+37 ITINDAVPGGIYKI

-88 QTQYVKI
+88 QYVKI

-104 DGANAADFAKAALAY
+104 DGAIAADFAKAALAY
-119 AESQGIPADGE
+119 AESQGISADGQE
-130 KTAPAAASGNT
+130 TAPAAASGNT
-141 YSTVTFD
+141 YSTVTFNS
-148 PLKLGY
+148 LKLGY

-164 CSLNTTNPDAVIEE
+164 CSLNTTNPNAVIEE

-222 KYILHDEM
+222 EYILHDEM

-244 VDGTPLEAGKEFT
+244 ADGISLTADDEFT
-257 VDISGLGDDCDFH
+257 VVISGLGDNCDFH
-270 VNFVQNYLDTID
+270 VIFDQDYLDTINA
-282 EETII
+282 ETII

-293 VLNGDAAIS
+293 VLNGDAEIS
-302 ADSNTNKTK
+302 ADPNTNKTK

-339 KTDNTL
+339 KTDNKL

-355 AKEGGDK
+355 AKEGGNR
-362 IPLVKDS
+362 IPLVKNS

-375 ATKEEQAVSGFVS
+375 ATKEEQEAPGFVS

-411 EETQAPAGYNVLEE
+411 EETQAPAGYNVLAE
-425 RVKVAIADQNLS
+425 RVEVAIADKNLS
-437 TTLTGETWADGD
+437 TTLTGDTWTDGD
-449 GGIHII
+449 GGIHIV

>member
-22 ITAFAAAEGDLDDGS
+22 ITAFATAEGDLGGGS
-37 ITINDAVPGGTYKI
+37 ITINDAVPGGIYKI

-65 TDGKGAYAYKAN
+65 TDGNGAYAYKAN
-77 SSWESWLKEQT
+77 SDWKSWLKR
-88 QTQYVKI
+88 QTQYVEI
-95 DSQGYVTWV
+95 DSQDYVTWV
-104 DGANAADFAKAALAY
+104 DGAIAADFAKAALAY
-119 AESQGIPADGE
+119 AESQGISADGQE
-130 KTAPAAASGNT
+130 TAPAAASGNT
-141 YSTVTFD
+141 YSTVTFNS
-148 PLKLGY
+148 LKLGY

-164 CSLNTTNPDAVIEE
+164 CSLNTTNPNAEIKE

-222 KYILHDEM
+222 EYILHDEM

-244 VDGTPLEAGKEFT
+244 VDGTSLTAGDEFT
-257 VDISGLGDDCDFH
+257 VVTSGLGDNCDFH
-270 VNFVQNYLDTID
+270 VIFDQDYLDTINA
-282 EETII
+282 ETII

-293 VLNGDAAIS
+293 VLNGDAEIS
-302 ADSNTNKTK
+302 ADPNTNKTK

-411 EETQAPAGYNVLEE
+411 EETQAPAGYNVLEK
-425 RVKVAIADQNLS
+425 RVEVAIADQNLS
-437 TTLTGETWADGD
+437 TTLTGDTWTDGN
-449 GGIHII
+449 GGIHIV

>member
-1 MKQLKKS
+1 M
-8 VSFLLTLIM
+8 
-17 TFTLS
+17 
-22 ITAFAAAEGDLDDGS
+22 
-37 ITINDAVPGGTYKI
+37 
-51 YQLLYLESYDPDGG
+51 
-65 TDGKGAYAYKAN
+65 
-77 SSWESWLKEQT
+77 
-88 QTQYVKI
+88 
-95 DSQGYVTWV
+95 
-104 DGANAADFAKAALAY
+104 
-119 AESQGIPADGE
+119 
-130 KTAPAAASGNT
+130 
-141 YSTVTFD
+141 
-148 PLKLGY
+148 
-154 YLADTSVGTL
+154 GTL
-164 CSLNTTNPDAVIEE
+164 CSLNTTNPNAVIEE

-183 TIEKEVQEDSTGTWG
+183 TIEKDVQEDSTGAWG

-222 KYILHDEM
+222 EYILHDEM

-244 VDGTPLEAGKEFT
+244 ADGTPLTAGDHFT
-257 VDISGLGDDCDFH
+257 VVTSGLGDNCDFH
-270 VNFVQNYLDTID
+270 VIFDQDYLDTINA
-282 EETII
+282 ETII

-293 VLNGDAAIS
+293 VLNGDAEIS
-302 ADSNTNKTK
+302 ADPNTNKTK

-339 KTDNTL
+339 KTDNKL

-355 AKEGGDK
+355 AKEEGSR
-362 IPLVKDS
+362 IPLVKNS

-411 EETQAPAGYNVLEE
+411 EETQAPAGYNVLAE
-425 RVKVAIADQNLS
+425 RVEVAIADQNLS
-437 TTLTGETWADGD
+437 TTLTGDTWTDGD
-449 GGIHII
+449 GGIHIV

-466 GMGTTLFYIGGGA
+466 GMGTTLFYVGGGA

>member
-37 ITINDAVPGGTYKI
+37 ITINDAVPGGIYKI

-88 QTQYVKI
+88 QYVKI

-104 DGANAADFAKAALAY
+104 DGAIAADFAKAALAY
-119 AESQGIPADGE
+119 AESQGISADGQE
-130 KTAPAAASGNT
+130 TAPAAASGNT
-141 YSTVTFD
+141 YSTVTFNS
-148 PLKLGY
+148 LKLGY

-164 CSLNTTNPDAVIEE
+164 CSLNTTNPNAEIKE

-222 KYILHDEM
+222 EYILHDEM

-244 VDGTPLEAGKEFT
+244 VDGTSLTAGDEFT
-257 VDISGLGDDCDFH
+257 VVTSGLGDNCDFH
-270 VNFVQNYLDTID
+270 VIFDQDYLDTINA
-282 EETII
+282 ETII

-293 VLNGDAAIS
+293 VLNGDAEIS
-302 ADSNTNKTK
+302 ADPNTNKTK

-339 KTDNTL
+339 KTDNKL

-355 AKEGGDK
+355 AEEGGSR
-362 IPLVKDS
+362 IPLVKNS

-375 ATKEEQAVSGFVS
+375 ATKEEQEAPGFVS

-425 RVKVAIADQNLS
+425 RVEVAIEDKNLS
-437 TTLTGETWADGD
+437 TTLTGDTWTDGD
-449 GGIHII
+449 GGIHIV

>member
-22 ITAFAAAEGDLDDGS
+22 ITAFAAAEGKLDGGS
-37 ITINDAVPGGTYKI
+37 ITINDAVPGGIYKI

-88 QTQYVKI
+88 QYVKI

-104 DGANAADFAKAALAY
+104 DGAIAADFAKAALAY
-119 AESQGIPADGE
+119 AESQGISADGQE
-130 KTAPAAASGNT
+130 TAPAAASGNT
-141 YSTVTFD
+141 YSTVTFNS
-148 PLKLGY
+148 LKLGY

-164 CSLNTTNPDAVIEE
+164 CSLNTTNPNAVIEE

-183 TIEKEVQEDSTGTWG
+183 TIEKDVQEDSTGAWG

-222 KYILHDEM
+222 EYILHDEM

-244 VDGTPLEAGKEFT
+244 ADGISLTADDEFT
-257 VDISGLGDDCDFH
+257 VVISGLGDNCDFH
-270 VNFVQNYLDTID
+270 VIFDQDYLDTINA
-282 EETII
+282 ETII

-293 VLNGDAAIS
+293 VLNGDAEIS
-302 ADSNTNKTK
+302 ADPNTNKTK

-355 AKEGGDK
+355 AKEGGNK

-369 DGTYRV
+369 GGTYRV
-375 ATKEEQAVSGFVS
+375 ATKEEQDASGFVS

-411 EETQAPAGYNVLEE
+411 EETQAPAGYNVLAE
-425 RVKVAIADQNLS
+425 RVEVAIADQNLS
-437 TTLTGETWADGD
+437 TTLTGDTWTDGD
-449 GGIHII
+449 GGIHIV

-466 GMGTTLFYIGGGA
+466 GMGTTLFYVGGGA

>member
-22 ITAFAAAEGDLDDGS
+22 ITAFAAAEGKLDGGS
-37 ITINDAVPGGTYKI
+37 ITINDAVPGGIYKI

-88 QTQYVKI
+88 QYVKI

-104 DGANAADFAKAALAY
+104 DGAIAADFAKAALAY
-119 AESQGIPADGE
+119 AESQGISADGQE
-130 KTAPAAASGNT
+130 TAPAAASGNT
-141 YSTVTFD
+141 YSTVTFNS
-148 PLKLGY
+148 LKLGY

-164 CSLNTTNPDAVIEE
+164 CSLNTTNPNAEIKE

-222 KYILHDEM
+222 EYILHDEM

-244 VDGTPLEAGKEFT
+244 VDGTSLTAGDEFT
-257 VDISGLGDDCDFH
+257 VVTSGLGDNCDFH
-270 VNFVQNYLDTID
+270 VIFDQDYLDTINA
-282 EETII
+282 ETII

-293 VLNGDAAIS
+293 VLNGDAEIS
-302 ADSNTNKTK
+302 ADPNTNKTK

-339 KTDNTL
+339 KTDNKL

-375 ATKEEQAVSGFVS
+375 ATKEEQAASGFVS

-399 VKGLDADTTYWL
+399 VKGLDADTIYWL
-411 EETQAPAGYNVLEE
+411 EETQAPAGYNVLAE
-425 RVKVAIADQNLS
+425 RVEVAIADQNLS
-437 TTLTGETWADGD
+437 TTLTGNTWTDGD
-449 GGIHII
+449 GGIHIV

>member
-22 ITAFAAAEGDLDDGS
+22 ITAFAAAEGKLDGGS
-37 ITINDAVPGGTYKI
+37 ITINDAVPGGIYKI

-65 TDGKGAYAYKAN
+65 TDGKGAYAYKVN
-77 SSWESWLKEQT
+77 SSWKSWLKQ

-104 DGANAADFAKAALAY
+104 DGAIAADFAKAALAY
-119 AESQGIPADGE
+119 AESQGISADGQE
-130 KTAPAAASGNT
+130 TAPAAASGNT
-141 YSTVTFD
+141 YSTVTFNS
-148 PLKLGY
+148 LKLGY

-164 CSLNTTNPDAVIEE
+164 CSLNTTDPNAVIEE

-222 KYILHDEM
+222 EYILHDEM

-244 VDGTPLEAGKEFT
+244 ADGTPLTAGDHFT
-257 VDISGLGDDCDFH
+257 VVISGLGDNCDFH
-270 VNFVQNYLDTID
+270 VIFDQDYLDTINA
-282 EETII
+282 ETII

-293 VLNGDAAIS
+293 VLNGDAEIS
-302 ADSNTNKTK
+302 ADPNTNKTK

-355 AKEGGDK
+355 AKEGGHK

-369 DGTYRV
+369 DSTYRV
-375 ATKEEQAVSGFVS
+375 ATKEEQEASGFVS

-411 EETQAPAGYNVLEE
+411 EETQAPAGYNVLAE
-425 RVKVAIADQNLS
+425 RVEVAIADQNLS
-437 TTLTGETWADGD
+437 TTLTGNTWTDGD
-449 GGIHII
+449 GGIHIV

-466 GMGTTLFYIGGGA
+466 GMGTTLFYVGGGA

>member
-22 ITAFAAAEGDLDDGS
+22 ITAFAAAEGNLDGGS
-37 ITINDAVPGGTYKI
+37 ITINDAVPGGIYKI

-65 TDGKGAYAYKAN
+65 TDGNGAYAYKAN
-77 SSWESWLKEQT
+77 SDWKSWLKR
-88 QTQYVKI
+88 QTQYVEI

-104 DGANAADFAKAALAY
+104 DGAIAADFAKAALAY
-119 AESQGIPADGE
+119 AESQGISADGQE
-130 KTAPAAASGNT
+130 TAPAAASGNT
-141 YSTVTFD
+141 YSTVTFNS
-148 PLKLGY
+148 LKLGY

-164 CSLNTTNPDAVIEE
+164 CSLNTTNPNAVIEE

-183 TIEKEVQEDSTGTWG
+183 TIEKEVQEDSTGAWG

-244 VDGTPLEAGKEFT
+244 VDGTSLTAGDEFT
-257 VDISGLGDDCDFH
+257 VVTSGLGDNCDFH
-270 VNFVQNYLDTID
+270 VIFDQDYLDTINA
-282 EETII
+282 ETII

-293 VLNGDAAIS
+293 VLNGDAEIS
-302 ADSNTNKTK
+302 ADPNTNKTK

-339 KTDNTL
+339 KTDNKL

-355 AKEGGDK
+355 AKEGGNK

-369 DGTYRV
+369 DSTYRV
-375 ATKEEQAVSGFVS
+375 ATKEEQEASGFVS

-411 EETQAPAGYNVLEE
+411 EETQAPAGYNVLAE
-425 RVKVAIADQNLS
+425 RVEVAIADQNLS
-437 TTLTGETWADGD
+437 TTLTGDTWTDGD
-449 GGIHII
+449 GGIHIV

>member
-22 ITAFAAAEGDLDDGS
+22 ITAFATAEGDLGGGS
-37 ITINDAVPGGTYKI
+37 ITINDAVPGGIYKI

-88 QTQYVKI
+88 QYVKI

-104 DGANAADFAKAALAY
+104 DGAIAADFAKAALAY
-119 AESQGIPADGE
+119 AESQGISADGQE
-130 KTAPAAASGNT
+130 TAPAAASGNT
-141 YSTVTFD
+141 YSTVTFNS
-148 PLKLGY
+148 LKLGY

-164 CSLNTTNPDAVIEE
+164 CSLNTTNPNAEIKE

-222 KYILHDEM
+222 EYILHDEM

-244 VDGTPLEAGKEFT
+244 ADGTPLTAGDEFT
-257 VDISGLGDDCDFH
+257 VVTSGLGDNCDFH
-270 VNFVQNYLDTID
+270 VIFDQDYLDTINA
-282 EETII
+282 ETII

-293 VLNGDAAIS
+293 VLNGDAEIS
-302 ADSNTNKTK
+302 ADPNTNKTK

-355 AKEGGDK
+355 AKEGGNK

-375 ATKEEQAVSGFVS
+375 ATKEEQEASGFVS

-411 EETQAPAGYNVLEE
+411 EETQAPAGYNVLEK
-425 RVKVAIADQNLS
+425 RVEVAIADQNLS
-437 TTLTGETWADGD
+437 TTLTGDTWT
-449 GGIHII
+449 GGIHIV

>member
-104 DGANAADFAKAALAY
+104 QDADPAAFAKAALAY
-119 AESQGIPADGE
+119 AEENKIASDATKTAPDAADGE
-130 KTAPAAASGNT
+130 T

-148 PLKLGY
+148 SLKLGY

-164 CSLNTTNPDAVIEE
+164 CSLNTTNPNAVIEE

-183 TIEKEVQEDSTGTWG
+183 TIEKEVQEDSTGAWG

-222 KYILHDEM
+222 EYILHDEM

-257 VDISGLGDDCDFH
+257 VVISGLGDDCDFH

-355 AKEGGDK
+355 AKEGGDR

-411 EETQAPAGYNVLEE
+411 EETQAPAGYNVLAE
-425 RVKVAIADQNLS
+425 RVEVAIEDKNLS
-437 TTLTGETWADGD
+437 TTLTGDTWTDGD
-449 GGIHII
+449 GGIHIV

>member
-8 VSFLLTLIM
+8 VSFLLMLIM

-22 ITAFAAAEGDLDDGS
+22 ITAFAAAEGNLDSGS

-65 TDGKGAYAYKAN
+65 TDGKGAYAYKVN
-77 SSWESWLKEQT
+77 SSWKSWLEQ
-88 QTQYVKI
+88 QTKYVEI

-119 AESQGIPADGE
+119 AESNRIPADGE
-130 KTAPAAASGNT
+130 ETAPDAASGNT
-141 YSTVTFD
+141 YSTVTFNS
-148 PLKLGY
+148 LKLGY

-164 CSLNTTNPDAVIEE
+164 CSLNTTNPAAVIEE

-183 TIEKEVQEDSTGTWG
+183 TIEKEVQEDSTGAWG

-244 VDGTPLEAGKEFT
+244 ADGTPLTAGDHFT
-257 VDISGLGDDCDFH
+257 VVTSGLGDDCDFH
-270 VNFVQNYLDTID
+270 VNFVQDYLDDIVN
-282 EETII
+282 ETII

-375 ATKEEQAVSGFVS
+375 ATKEEQAASGFAS
-388 AEIEAANGRAA
+388 AEIEAANGQAA
-399 VKGLDADTTYWL
+399 VKGLDADTIYWL
-411 EETQAPAGYNVLEE
+411 EETQAPAGYNVLAE
-425 RVKVAIADQNLS
+425 RVEVAIADKNLS
-437 TTLTGETWADGD
+437 TTLTGDTWTDGD
-449 GGIHII
+449 GGIHIV

>member
-22 ITAFAAAEGDLDDGS
+22 ITAFAAAEGKLDGGS
-37 ITINDAVPGGTYKI
+37 ITINDAVPGGIYKI

-65 TDGKGAYAYKAN
+65 TDGNGAYAYKAN
-77 SSWESWLKEQT
+77 SSWDPWLKQ

-104 DGANAADFAKAALAY
+104 DGAIAADFAKAALAY
-119 AESQGIPADGE
+119 AESQGISADGQE
-130 KTAPAAASGNT
+130 TAPAAASGNT
-141 YSTVTFD
+141 YSTVTFNS
-148 PLKLGY
+148 LKLGY

-164 CSLNTTNPDAVIEE
+164 CSLNTTNPNAVIEE

-222 KYILHDEM
+222 EYILHDEM

-244 VDGTPLEAGKEFT
+244 ADGISLTADDEFT
-257 VDISGLGDDCDFH
+257 VVISGLGDNCDFH
-270 VNFVQNYLDTID
+270 VIFDQDYLDTINA
-282 EETII
+282 ETII

-293 VLNGDAAIS
+293 VLNGDAEIS
-302 ADSNTNKTK
+302 ADPNTNKTK

-339 KTDNTL
+339 KTDNKL

-355 AKEGGDK
+355 AKEGGSR
-362 IPLVKDS
+362 IPLVKNS

-411 EETQAPAGYNVLEE
+411 EETQAPAGYNVLAE
-425 RVKVAIADQNLS
+425 RVEVAIADQNLS
-437 TTLTGETWADGD
+437 TTLTGDTWTDGD
-449 GGIHII
+449 GGIHIV